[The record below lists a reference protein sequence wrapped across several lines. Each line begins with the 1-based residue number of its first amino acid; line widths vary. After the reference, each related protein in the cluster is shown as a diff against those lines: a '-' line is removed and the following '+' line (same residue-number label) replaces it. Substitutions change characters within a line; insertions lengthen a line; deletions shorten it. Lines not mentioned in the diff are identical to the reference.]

1 MIERPRQSLTPN
13 VPKLGINSSNKDTPN
28 VKKRHRRAKS
38 GGVKNVDPGAGDG
51 KKQSVA
57 FLLPERVF
65 AVNEVCCL
73 LRVQFMQPVKKPI
86 LSISE

>member
-1 MIERPRQSLTPN
+1 MCVSAGMFDRPRQSLTPN

-51 KKQSVA
+51 NLF
-57 FLLPERVF
+57 FLIIFFKCV
-65 AVNEVCCL
+65 
-73 LRVQFMQPVKKPI
+73 
-86 LSISE
+86 

>member
-57 FLLPERVF
+57 FLLPERVY
-65 AVNEVCCL
+65 L
-73 LRVQFMQPVKKPI
+73 LLTKCVAC
-86 LSISE
+86 